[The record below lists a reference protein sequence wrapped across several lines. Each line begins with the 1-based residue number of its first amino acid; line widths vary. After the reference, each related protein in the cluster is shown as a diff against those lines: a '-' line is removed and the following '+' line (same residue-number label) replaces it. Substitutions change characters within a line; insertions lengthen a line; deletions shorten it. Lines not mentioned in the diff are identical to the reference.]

1 MSMIW
6 SVLSAAV
13 QLHKGNSCWNITG
26 GLPVSP
32 SIYHTH
38 SGQLSPEREDTT
50 KTSARWP
57 RTHNPSDV
65 CTAVMSSLL
74 GGWQSAPLWC
84 APLRV
89 LSRACCFL
97 FCVVWWEAD
106 TQTGNESSFD
116 ARRGFFQMLHLCLV
130 QGWSRPVPRS
140 LRVPSLALSASAR
153 AIVTTSDG
161 SLDLMEMSLPLMCV
175 YMLCLRAAL

>member
-6 SVLSAAV
+6 SVLSVAV

-74 GGWQSAPLWC
+74 GEWQSAPLWC

-89 LSRACCFL
+89 LPRACCFL
-97 FCVVWWEAD
+97 FCVIWWEAD
-106 TQTGNESSFD
+106 MQTGNDVQSLSLMQKEFFFGCCICASFKD
-116 ARRGFFQMLHLCLV
+116 GPGLFRGHSGFLPSPSQ
-130 QGWSRPVPRS
+130 
-140 LRVPSLALSASAR
+140 LR
-153 AIVTTSDG
+153 
-161 SLDLMEMSLPLMCV
+161 LMQLLPPLMD
-175 YMLCLRAAL
+175 L